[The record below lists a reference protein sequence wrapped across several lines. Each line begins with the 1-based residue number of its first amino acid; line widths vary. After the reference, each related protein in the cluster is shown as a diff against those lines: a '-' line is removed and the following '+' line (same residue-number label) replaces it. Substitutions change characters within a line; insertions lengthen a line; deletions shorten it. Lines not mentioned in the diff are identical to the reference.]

1 MIIHVPNK
9 NILVPNDP
17 VTSTMGVQGWY
28 KMEALKVDADGR
40 VIEKSR
46 RVVADWFP
54 NLITNQG
61 LDRLGGNNA
70 SNVFIA
76 CQVGSGNA
84 APNVNDTGLVA
95 RIAGTASSPSSGGTV
110 IGAASTPPYYGWV
123 RNVYRFA
130 AGTATG
136 NLSEVGVGWGTT
148 GSTLYSRALVLDTS
162 GNPTT
167 VTILSDEV
175 LDVTYEHRLYPP
187 TGDTT
192 NVVNISGTN
201 YTFTTRAALVTTA
214 AWWSMSGS
222 SSSAPSGGAV
232 LGLSSSFGPSAVVAY
247 NGSIGAI
254 TSSPGGSSA
263 IFGNS
268 PVLAAYSP
276 GNYYR
281 DGTVST
287 GTSGA
292 VLGGGISA
300 ILARFGNNDASGGVF
315 QYGVSPAIP
324 KLNTQTLTLTFR
336 QSWARK
342 TI

>member
-9 NILVPNDP
+9 NIIVPNDP
-17 VTSTMGVQGWY
+17 VTSTRGVQGWY

-61 LDRLGGNNA
+61 LDRLGGDFSNNIFP
-70 SNVFIA
+70 S
-76 CQVGSGNA
+76 CQVGSGTT
-84 APNVNDTGLVA
+84 APNVNDTGLVS
-95 RIAGTASSPSSGGTV
+95 RIAGTSTA
-110 IGAASTPPYYGWV
+110 AASPAQGAQPTAPYYGWL
-123 RNVYRFA
+123 RNFYRFA
-130 AGTATG
+130 TGTAAG

-148 GSTLYSRALVLDTS
+148 GATLYSRALVLDTL

-167 VTILSDEV
+167 VTVLSDEV

-187 TGDTT
+187 TDDAT

-201 YTFTTRAALVTTA
+201 YTFTTRAANVTSASFWT
-214 AWWSMSGS
+214 MTGNGS
-222 SSSAPSGGAV
+222 PAGGTHF
-232 LGLSSSFGPSAVVAY
+232 GLQASPNAVVAY

-254 TSSPGGSSA
+254 TTQPGGTLGSFGSTPTLSAYTPGSYFRDSS
-263 IFGNS
+263 
-268 PVLAAYSP
+268 
-276 GNYYR
+276 
-281 DGTVST
+281 VSA
-287 GTSGA
+287 GTSAA
-292 VLGGGISA
+292 VLSGGISA
-300 ILARFGNNDASGGVF
+300 ILASYGRGFSNNGQF
-315 QYGVSPAIP
+315 QYGISPAIP
-324 KLNTQTLTLTFR
+324 KLDTQTLTLTFR

>member
-9 NILVPNDP
+9 NIIVPNDP

-40 VIEKSR
+40 VIEGSR

-61 LDRLGGNNA
+61 LDRLGGDNPNNIFP
-70 SNVFIA
+70 S
-76 CQVGSGNA
+76 CQVGSGTT
-84 APNVNDTGLVA
+84 APNVNDTGLVS
-95 RIAGTASSPSSGGTV
+95 RIAGTSTA
-110 IGAASTPPYYGWV
+110 AASPAQGAQSTAPYYGWL
-123 RNVYRFA
+123 RNFYRFA
-130 AGTATG
+130 TGTAAG

-148 GSTLYSRALVLDTS
+148 GATLYSRALVLDS
-162 GNPTT
+162 GGNPTT
-167 VTILSDEV
+167 VTVLSDEV

-187 TGDTT
+187 TDDAT

-201 YTFTTRAALVTTA
+201 YTFTTRAANVTNSSF
-214 AWWSMSGS
+214 WSMAGNNSPNGGS
-222 SSSAPSGGAV
+222 YF
-232 LGLSSSFGPSAVVAY
+232 GLAAGTNTVTAY

-254 TSSPGGSSA
+254 TSIPGGTSALFGSS
-263 IFGNS
+263 
-268 PVLAAYSP
+268 PTLTAYTP
-276 GNYYR
+276 GSYFR
-281 DGTVST
+281 DSSVSA
-287 GTSGA
+287 GTSAA
-292 VLGGGISA
+292 VLSGGITA
-300 ILARFGNNDASGGVF
+300 LLATFGRNFGNNGQF